1 MLEVFKMKLKAILP
15 VAIQRIELLKQ
26 KCNVIEYREKLRK
39 SGKYNQFDVRFSW
52 DVGHAIFTTKEICS
66 WYEKYQ
72 CNDDHITS
80 LFKAAC
86 RKTGLL

>member
-1 MLEVFKMKLKAILP
+1 MLKLEKELPEVVARLEVLKNHS
-15 VAIQRIELLKQ
+15 
-26 KCNVIEYREKLRK
+26 NVIEYREKLK
-39 SGKYNQFDVRFSW
+39 ASGKYNKFEVRFAWEVCDAVFS
-52 DVGHAIFTTKEICS
+52 TKEICS
-66 WYEKYQ
+66 WYDKYN

>member
-1 MLEVFKMKLKAILP
+1 MKLKAILP
-15 VAIQRIELLKQ
+15 VAVKRIEVLKQ
-26 KCNVIEYREKLRK
+26 NCDVIKYREKLRK
-39 SGKYNQFDVRFSW
+39 SGNYNRFDVRFSW
-52 DVGHAIFTTKEICS
+52 DVGHAVFTTKEICS

-72 CNDDHITS
+72 CNDEHITS